1 MNELIKDFILIL
13 AIFCLVYVAFYLAQ
27 RHDTIEQK
35 LSRYDC
41 DLVHFEARIPDE
53 IIMACRNQKLN
64 IINKQK
70 D

>member
-1 MNELIKDFILIL
+1 MNELVKDFILII
-13 AIFCLVYVAFYLAQ
+13 AMFCLVYLAFYLFQ
-27 RHDTIEQK
+27 RHDTVEQK

-41 DLVHFEARIPDE
+41 NLVHFEARVPEE
-53 IIMACRNQKLN
+53 IVIACRNQKLN